1 MEQWKIDLIND
12 YKNKINK
19 ISKFNLND
27 DQKNLIFEV
36 LNLYSQKENCT
47 EEELHNLYNLLI
59 QRIKIGFTFDA
70 APGTINDQISYLEK
84 NEKLSFSNDFAK
96 PKNQLIIGENFD
108 ALKNLLLVERE
119 RERER
124 ERETLLL
131 TLI

>member
-119 RERER
+119 RERR
-124 ERETLLL
+124 FF
-131 TLI
+131 

>member
-59 QRIKIGFTFDA
+59 QRIKVGFIFDA
-70 APGTINDQISYLEK
+70 APGTINDLISYLEK

-119 RERER
+119 RERR
-124 ERETLLL
+124 FF
-131 TLI
+131 

>member
-59 QRIKIGFTFDA
+59 QRIKVGFIFDA

-119 RERER
+119 
-124 ERETLLL
+124 TLLL

>member
-19 ISKFNLND
+19 IAKFNLND

-59 QRIKIGFTFDA
+59 QRIKVGFTFDA

-84 NEKLSFSNDFAK
+84 KRKNFHLVMI
-96 PKNQLIIGENFD
+96 PKN
-108 ALKNLLLVERE
+108 LKIN
-119 RERER
+119 
-124 ERETLLL
+124 
-131 TLI
+131 

>member
-59 QRIKIGFTFDA
+59 QRIKVGFIFDA
-70 APGTINDQISYLEK
+70 APGTINDQISYLKK

-119 RERER
+119 RERE
-124 ERETLLL
+124 TLLL

>member
-124 ERETLLL
+124 ERRFF
-131 TLI
+131 

>member
-119 RERER
+119 RERE
-124 ERETLLL
+124 TLLL

>member
-59 QRIKIGFTFDA
+59 QRIKVGFIFDV

-119 RERER
+119 RE
-124 ERETLLL
+124 TLLL

>member
-19 ISKFNLND
+19 ISKFNLNN

-59 QRIKIGFTFDA
+59 QRIKVGFIFDA

-124 ERETLLL
+124 RFF
-131 TLI
+131 

>member
-59 QRIKIGFTFDA
+59 QRIKVGFIFDA
-70 APGTINDQISYLEK
+70 APGTINDLISYLEK

-119 RERER
+119 RE
-124 ERETLLL
+124 TLLL